1 MVTTTAQEFQR
12 KIGEFEHRARS
23 EPVEITRHGRREFVL
38 MSADQYDWLN
48 AVAKRVHRTE
58 ETPEVV
64 IRAIRRARV
73 HPRHNHLNKLMK

>member
-38 MSADQYDWLN
+38 MSADQYDWLK